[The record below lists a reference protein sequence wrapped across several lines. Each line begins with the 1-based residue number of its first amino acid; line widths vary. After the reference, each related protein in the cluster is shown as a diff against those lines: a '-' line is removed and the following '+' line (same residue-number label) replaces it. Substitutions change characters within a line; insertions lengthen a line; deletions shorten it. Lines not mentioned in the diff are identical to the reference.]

1 MSLFYYFFVCKGVGN
16 GEVDR
21 GIVLAMTL
29 VATFTSA
36 SSFIGGPGI
45 AYTKGLVWVYLSMI
59 QVPTAFIILAILGKK
74 FGMISRKIG
83 AVTVTDYLKERY
95 QSKTVAILASI
106 CLVIFFI
113 AQMMSQFIGGAV
125 LFQEITGLSY
135 IYGLALFGIVVIL
148 YTAFGGFRAVVI
160 TDTIQGII
168 MILGGF
174 IMIFTIIHVAGG
186 TDMLL
191 AKLNTTN
198 PHWSDIAGDGAT
210 PKAFVMSFWVLVGIG
225 VLGLPQTAVRAM
237 GFKDTKALHK
247 AMIYGSLVVGFLMLV
262 MHISGVFAPAVLTLP
277 KGVTPDHVIP
287 RLVLQHMHPV
297 VAGLFIAAPLAAVMS
312 TVSSLLLLASAG
324 IVKDIYHNYVMD
336 ATVKDTS
343 SGEKKISKLSIFTTL
358 VVGIIVFV
366 FTVYPPDLI
375 VWINL
380 FAMGGLECAFFC
392 PIIFGLYWKKANA
405 TGAVIL
411 MLCGVVG
418 FLLLNQFKVSMFG
431 TTAIVPGILI
441 SVLTFVVGS
450 LVGKKTSDDTLKL
463 FFDK

>member
-1 MSLFYYFFVCKGVGN
+1 MSLFYYFPVCKGVGN

-168 MILGGF
+168 MVLGGF

-191 AKLNTTN
+191 AKLNTAN

-210 PKAFVMSFWVLVGIG
+210 PKAF
-225 VLGLPQTAVRAM
+225 
-237 GFKDTKALHK
+237 
-247 AMIYGSLVVGFLMLV
+247 
-262 MHISGVFAPAVLTLP
+262 
-277 KGVTPDHVIP
+277 
-287 RLVLQHMHPV
+287 
-297 VAGLFIAAPLAAVMS
+297 VMS

-405 TGAVIL
+405 TGAVIS